1 MTNWIVEVQSEMIV
15 DELNALFPEGSH
27 SKFLLDDLEVEE
39 KEVQA
44 TLKKVIWKN
53 FAGQVCDT
61 ELVKGMT
68 SFFQKYES
76 ARIFY
81 MDCDGILIFE
91 RKDGRKTLVL
101 CELKSNYD
109 TTKIYK
115 AYQQILSSCIK
126 FKLLLNLLPSC
137 RAEEWDVKGFIFSKP
152 KLNKDKLLRDLSKQ
166 SQLSRDDDNRKVAEL
181 AMKLWDKSS
190 MPLGITPGECREV
203 NELPLGERVL
213 FPLLQLYHIEVDS
226 QSNTCEVDAR
236 QYIWP

>member
-15 DELNALFPEGSH
+15 DDLNALFPEGRH

-53 FAGQVCDT
+53 LAGQVCDT

-81 MDCDGILIFE
+81 LDCDGILIFE
-91 RKDGRKTLVL
+91 REDSRKTLVL

-115 AYQQILSSCIK
+115 AYKQILSSCIK
-126 FKLLLNLLPSC
+126 FRLLLNLLPSY

-152 KLNKDKLLRDLSKQ
+152 KPSKDKLLRDLSKKF
-166 SQLSRDDDNRKVAEL
+166 QLSRDDDNRKGVEL
-181 AMKLWDKSS
+181 ATKLWNKSP

-226 QSNTCEVDAR
+226 QSNTYEVDAR

>member
-15 DELNALFPEGSH
+15 DELNALFPKGSH
-27 SKFLLDDLEVEE
+27 SEFLLDDLEVEE
-39 KEVQA
+39 KEVEA

-53 FAGQVCDT
+53 LEGQVCDT

-81 MDCDGILIFE
+81 LDCDGILIFE
-91 RKDGRKTLVL
+91 REDSRKTLVL

-115 AYQQILSSCIK
+115 AYKQILSSCIK
-126 FKLLLNLLPSC
+126 FKLLLNLLPRY

-152 KLNKDKLLRDLSKQ
+152 KPSKDKLLRDLSKQ
-166 SQLSRDDDNRKVAEL
+166 SQLSRDDDNRKGAEL
-181 AMKLWDKSS
+181 ATKLWNKSS

-226 QSNTCEVDAR
+226 LSNTCEVDAR

>member
-53 FAGQVCDT
+53 LAGQVCDT

-76 ARIFY
+76 GRVFY
-81 MDCDGILIFE
+81 MDCDGILIFG
-91 RKDGRKTLVL
+91 KDSRKTLVL

-126 FKLLLNLLPSC
+126 FRLLLNLLPSY

-152 KLNKDKLLRDLSKQ
+152 KPSKDKLLRDLSKQ
-166 SQLSRDDDNRKVAEL
+166 SQLSRDDDNRKGVDL
-181 AMKLWDKSS
+181 ATKLWNKSP

-226 QSNTCEVDAR
+226 LSNTCEVDAR
-236 QYIWP
+236 QYTWP

>member
-15 DELNALFPEGSH
+15 DELNDLFPKGSH

-39 KEVQA
+39 KEVEA

-53 FAGQVCDT
+53 LAGQVCDT

-76 ARIFY
+76 GRIFY
-81 MDCDGILIFE
+81 LDCDGILIFE
-91 RKDGRKTLVL
+91 RKDSRKTLVL

-109 TTKIYK
+109 TNKIYK

-126 FKLLLNLLPSC
+126 FKLLLNLLPSY

-152 KLNKDKLLRDLSKQ
+152 KPSEDKFLRDLSKQ
-166 SQLSRDDDNRKVAEL
+166 SQFSRDDDNHKGAEL
-181 AMKLWDKSS
+181 ATKLWNQSP
-190 MPLGITPGECREV
+190 MPLEITPGECREV

-226 QSNTCEVDAR
+226 LSNTCEVDAR
-236 QYIWP
+236 QYIQP

>member
-15 DELNALFPEGSH
+15 DELNALFPKGSH
-27 SKFLLDDLEVEE
+27 SEFLLDDLEVEE
-39 KEVQA
+39 KEVEA

-53 FAGQVCDT
+53 LEGQVCDT

-76 ARIFY
+76 GRIFY
-81 MDCDGILIFE
+81 LDCDGILIFE
-91 RKDGRKTLVL
+91 RKDSRKTLVL

-115 AYQQILSSCIK
+115 AYKQILSSCIK
-126 FKLLLNLLPSC
+126 FKLLLNLLPRY

-152 KLNKDKLLRDLSKQ
+152 KPSKDKFLRDLSKQ
-166 SQLSRDDDNRKVAEL
+166 SQLRRDDDNRKGAEL
-181 AMKLWDKSS
+181 AMKLWDKSPK
-190 MPLGITPGECREV
+190 PLEITPGECRVV
-203 NELPLGERVL
+203 NGLPLGERVL

-226 QSNTCEVDAR
+226 HSNTCEVDAR
-236 QYIWP
+236 QYILP

>member
-1 MTNWIVEVQSEMIV
+1 
-15 DELNALFPEGSH
+15 
-27 SKFLLDDLEVEE
+27 
-39 KEVQA
+39 
-44 TLKKVIWKN
+44 
-53 FAGQVCDT
+53 
-61 ELVKGMT
+61 MT

-76 ARIFY
+76 GRIFY
-81 MDCDGILIFE
+81 MDCDGILIFG
-91 RKDGRKTLVL
+91 KDSRKTLVL

-126 FKLLLNLLPSC
+126 FRLLLNLLPNY

-190 MPLGITPGECREV
+190 MPLEITPGKCREV

-213 FPLLQLYHIEVDS
+213 FPLLQLYHSEVDS

>member
-15 DELNALFPEGSH
+15 DELNALFPKGSH
-27 SKFLLDDLEVEE
+27 SEFLLDDLEVEE

-53 FAGQVCDT
+53 LAGQVCDT

-68 SFFQKYES
+68 SFFQKYKS
-76 ARIFY
+76 GRIFY

-91 RKDGRKTLVL
+91 RKDGRKTLAL

-126 FKLLLNLLPSC
+126 FKLLLNLLPSY

-152 KLNKDKLLRDLSKQ
+152 KLSKDKLLRDLSKQ

-181 AMKLWDKSS
+181 AMKLLTSP
-190 MPLGITPGECREV
+190 MPLEITPGECREV
-203 NELPLGERVL
+203 NGLPLGERVL

-236 QYIWP
+236 QYILP